1 MCVITKETK
10 VAAIKLIANV
20 ADKLRGVKLFTSFI
34 LIMCQRVYESVL
46 KKIFTIEISVVI
58 L

>member
-46 KKIFTIEISVVI
+46 KKILTIEISVVI